1 MTNNIKVTF
10 GSKNI
15 LEQIS
20 NNHPDRR
27 LSIFKSMNTYGQYQI
42 IDESNK
48 PSIFHNTIKYII
60 IFQKNTNNISNFVNY
75 LYFNLDKNNEKIFH
89 SKLKEL
95 SNNININI
103 NSIKLLQE
111 ISGKKQLI
119 VMTEW
124 NNASDF
130 NKWFNKCNIKDL
142 SNISLS
148 YKKE

>member
-60 IFQKNTNNISNFVNY
+60 IFQKGTNNISNFINY
-75 LYFNLDKNNEKIFH
+75 LYFNLDKNNEKIFN

-95 SNNININI
+95 SNNINLNI
-103 NSIKLLQE
+103 NSVKLLQE
-111 ISGKKQLI
+111 VSGKKQLI
-119 VMTEW
+119 IMTEW
-124 NNASDF
+124 NNSSDF
-130 NKWFNKCNIKDL
+130 SKWFNKCNIKDL

>member
-15 LEQIS
+15 LEKIS
-20 NNHPDRR
+20 NNHPDRK

-60 IFQKNTNNISNFVNY
+60 ILEKSTNNISNFINY
-75 LYFNLDKNNEKIFH
+75 LYFNLDKNNEKIFN

-95 SNNININI
+95 SNNINLNI
-103 NSIKLLQE
+103 NSVKLLQE
-111 ISGKKQLI
+111 VSGKKQLI
-119 VMTEW
+119 IMTEW
-124 NNASDF
+124 NNALDF
-130 NKWFNKCNIKDL
+130 SKWFNKCNIKDL
-142 SNISLS
+142 SNMSLS

>member
-20 NNHPDRR
+20 NNHPDRK

-60 IFQKNTNNISNFVNY
+60 ILEKSTNNISNFINY
-75 LYFNLDKNNEKIFH
+75 LYFNLDKNNEKIFN

-95 SNNININI
+95 SNNINLNI
-103 NSIKLLQE
+103 NSVKLLQE
-111 ISGKKQLI
+111 VSGKKQLI
-119 VMTEW
+119 IMTEW
-124 NNASDF
+124 NNALDF
-130 NKWFNKCNIKDL
+130 SKWFNKCNIKDL
-142 SNISLS
+142 SNMSLS

>member
-1 MTNNIKVTF
+1 MKNTIKVTF

-20 NNHPDRR
+20 NKHQDRN

-60 IFQKNTNNISNFVNY
+60 IFQKGTNNISNFINY
-75 LYFNLDKNNEKIFH
+75 LYFNLDKNNEKIFN
-89 SKLKEL
+89 SKLREL
-95 SNNININI
+95 SNNINLNI

-111 ISGKKQLI
+111 VSGKKQLI
-119 VMTEW
+119 IMTEW
-124 NNASDF
+124 NNDLDF
-130 NKWFNKCNIKDL
+130 SKWFNKCNIKNL
-142 SNISLS
+142 STMSLS